1 MRKLFGVLL
10 SAGLAFMGTAASA
23 TSMPHGLIALTS
35 LVCTCGTP
43 MGIRSSVGTILVESG
58 GHPWAIGD
66 NDGKRS
72 YYFATMA
79 EAVQAAEGLMNAGHT
94 NLDIGLSQINT
105 QHFAAYGLTVE
116 TAFVPCTNVNTGMSI
131 LWKSF
136 TASRAKYGSE
146 AAALAASFTAYNSG
160 HFAVGSTYSHNVW
173 DMASALPPTLTEA
186 DCKHSVQVAH
196 KPKASTYHVVA
207 SVRRRGVPQ

>member
-1 MRKLFGVLL
+1 MNRLL
-10 SAGLAFMGTAASA
+10 GLLLAAGLVFIGTPVSSA
-23 TSMPHGLIALTS
+23 SMPHGLIALTS

-72 YYFATMA
+72 YYFATMV
-79 EAVQAAEGLMNAGHT
+79 EAVQAAESLMNVGHT
-94 NLDIGLSQINT
+94 NLDIGLSQVNT
-105 QHFAAYGLTVE
+105 QNFAAYGLTVE
-116 TAFVPCTNVNTGMSI
+116 TAFVPCKNVNTGMSI

-136 TASRAKYGSE
+136 ATSRARYGSD

-186 DCKHSVQVAH
+186 DCKHGVQVAH
-196 KPKASTYHVVA
+196 RSKVPSHVIA

>member
-1 MRKLFGVLL
+1 MNRLL
-10 SAGLAFMGTAASA
+10 GLLLAAGLVFMGTPASA
-23 TSMPHGLIALTS
+23 ASMPHGLIALTS

-72 YYFATMA
+72 YYFATMV

-94 NLDIGLSQINT
+94 NLDIGLSQVNT
-105 QHFAAYGLTVE
+105 QNFAAYGLTVE
-116 TAFVPCTNVNTGMSI
+116 TAFVPCNNVNTGMSI

-136 TASRAKYGSE
+136 TASRARYGSD

-186 DCKHSVQVAH
+186 DCKHGVQVAH
-196 KPKASTYHVVA
+196 ISKASSHVIA